1 MSDNPGAPADP
12 VIAEDALYV
21 AIVNEFR
28 GLRRAGAGWIEAAL
42 LVGAHL
48 TIVNAVNEG

>member
-1 MSDNPGAPADP
+1 MSPSSPSS
-12 VIAEDALYV
+12 
-21 AIVNEFR
+21 R

-48 TIVNAVNEG
+48 TIVNAANES